1 VTVLVGVRCK
11 DGIVVG
17 SDSSATFGADRGVKT
32 IEQRA
37 QKIFIVEDKIII
49 AGTGEVGL
57 GQRFTAAIREAYKN
71 KVFLNVTSG
80 EDFAKK
86 LCVVGLKDF
95 QETGIGPGAFG
106 AMVAFPIKSE
116 VFLCELAITNFQ
128 PELKV
133 TGTWFCSMGSG
144 QQITDPFLGFLKR
157 VFFPPGT
164 EGSFDG
170 PLPNLKEAM
179 FLVTW
184 ALANVIELN
193 PGGINGPPQM
203 AVLSKDKDPKALYVH
218 PDDLEEDQNFVKA
231 AEKHL
236 GDYLKSLTEEAPAED
251 VPKP

>member
-1 VTVLVGVRCK
+1 VTVLVGVRCR
-11 DGIVVG
+11 DGIVIG
-17 SDSSATFGADRGVKT
+17 SDSSSTFAAHQGVRT
-32 IEQRA
+32 IEQRT

-57 GQRFTAAIREAYKN
+57 GQRFTAAIADAYHK
-71 KVFLNVTSG
+71 KAFANVTSA
-80 EDFAKK
+80 EEFAKK
-86 LCVVGLKDF
+86 LCIIGLKDF
-95 QETGIGPGAFG
+95 GETGIAPGTFG
-106 AMVAFPIKSE
+106 AMVAFPIKGE
-116 VFLCELAITNFQ
+116 VFLCELATTNFQ
-128 PELKV
+128 PELKL

-144 QQITDPFLGFLKR
+144 QSITDPFLGFLKR

-164 EGSFDG
+164 LEDFDE

-203 AVLSKDKDPKALYVH
+203 AVLVRGKGEASFVH
-218 PDDLEEDQNFVKA
+218 PDDLEEDQDFVKA

-236 GDYLKSLTEEAPAED
+236 GEYLKSLAEEKPEAEP